1 MRPPLRAIL
10 VHGLGRT
17 PASMLVLA
25 ARLHRRG
32 LRPAL
37 FGYSAAFEG
46 YVHCVDR
53 LVRFIDRRSEGAPF
67 LVIGHSLGSVLLRS
81 ALPRVRAAPRACFFI
96 APPTRACRI
105 VRAVAPWRLF
115 RLATGE
121 MGQLLADPG
130 FMEAL
135 PVPACPTRIY
145 AGTGGP
151 VGRWSPFGDEPND
164 GILAVSETGLAGAMT
179 RTLDRIHTF
188 MMNDAA
194 IADEV
199 RDTAFGA

>member
-1 MRPPLRAIL
+1 MRPLQRAIL

-25 ARLHRRG
+25 ARLRRRG

-46 YVHCVDR
+46 YAHCVDR
-53 LVRFIDRRSEGAPF
+53 LVRFIDRKSEGAPF
-67 LVIGHSLGSVLLRS
+67 LVVGHSLGSVLLRS
-81 ALPRVRAAPRACFFI
+81 ALPRLQAAPRACFFL
-96 APPTRACRI
+96 APPTKACRI
-105 VRAVAPWRLF
+105 VRAVAPWGLF

-145 AGTGGP
+145 VGTGGP

-164 GILAVSETGLAGAMT
+164 GILAVSETRLAGAT
-179 RTLDRIHTF
+179 VRTLDRIHTF
-188 MMNDAA
+188 LMNEAA
-194 IADEV
+194 IADEI
-199 RDTAFGA
+199 REAAAGA